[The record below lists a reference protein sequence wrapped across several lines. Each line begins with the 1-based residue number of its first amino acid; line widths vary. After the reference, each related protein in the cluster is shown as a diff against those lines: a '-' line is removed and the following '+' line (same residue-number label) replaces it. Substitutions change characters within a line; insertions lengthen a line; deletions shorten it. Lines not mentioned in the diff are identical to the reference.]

1 MTDQFGSSHHVT
13 PRASAIA
20 EARFPHYFPPSLR
33 RRTARCS
40 CRLRT
45 HLGSRRPSAPRIP
58 QTIGPRVR
66 HVSGFTRKHLF
77 FNNFGTFLAFIG
89 VSFAPL
95 CGIQIADYYVLRRRR
110 ISIRGIYCAGPDS
123 PYHYVLGVNP
133 VAVVA
138 MAAGIAA
145 YVYLLN
151 PVTYDSR
158 IPYPL
163 VSASVLSAVLA
174 GAVFWGLTRLFVKPS
189 GQGGYGQ

>member
-1 MTDQFGSSHHVT
+1 LLVPASHA
-13 PRASAIA
+13 PRLSQDI
-20 EARFPHYFPPSLR
+20 P
-33 RRTARCS
+33 
-40 CRLRT
+40 
-45 HLGSRRPSAPRIP
+45 PRIP

-110 ISIRGIYCAGPDS
+110 ISIRGMYCAGPDS

-158 IPYPL
+158 MPYPL